1 MNETQ
6 HAIRLGALLVVLWLV
21 LSGHYGALLLSL
33 GAASCA
39 LALFLALRMD
49 RVDGEAIPL
58 AMRAVALGPIHR
70 LARGRD
76 REVEPRRWR
85 GSSSIRGSRSDRPC
99 SGSKATQR
107 TLLGHV
113 VYANSI
119 TLTPGTVSI
128 DLHGD
133 AIDVHSLLDP
143 DLAALGEMDRR
154 VSGMERPGSARRS
167 APEERSGGVPGGAPG
182 GALQVTGF
190 GMGVAG
196 IGAAAVLAAMCLTM
210 FRALKGPTVYDRI
223 LAVNHFG
230 TLTVLLIAAAGLPRP
245 AVPSSSTSPSSTA
258 SSASSAPWRC
268 SSSSSTGT
276 SATPAGAIRPPAG
289 ES

>member
-58 AMRAVALGPIHR
+58 AMRAWRWVRYTAWLGVEIVKSNLAVARVLIDPRLPIR
-70 LARGRD
+70 PAVFR
-76 REVEPRRWR
+76 VE
-85 GSSSIRGSRSDRPC
+85 
-99 SGSKATQR
+99 ATQR

-133 AIDVHSLLDP
+133 AINVHSLLDP

-167 APEERSGGVPGGAPG
+167 APGERS
-182 GALQVTGF
+182 
-190 GMGVAG
+190 
-196 IGAAAVLAAMCLTM
+196 
-210 FRALKGPTVYDRI
+210 R
-223 LAVNHFG
+223 
-230 TLTVLLIAAAGLPRP
+230 
-245 AVPSSSTSPSSTA
+245 
-258 SSASSAPWRC
+258 
-268 SSSSSTGT
+268 
-276 SATPAGAIRPPAG
+276 
-289 ES
+289 